1 MSPKEITNNKLQN
14 FTKMMTSI
22 SKKLVSEAE
31 KIRLRKRDLR
41 GLIRNNLALLN
52 IMTEDLTI
60 YLSRLPKSKQNQV
73 NKYIKWFL
81 ANLDEL
87 VRRVELSFSIESE
100 DTRENSNIITIPS
113 PPDDIPPEVKAEDDI
128 NISLKVIKDVLIS
141 LRENKIQ
148 LYALGTIDP
157 SEGMTSQIMYTFDN
171 MAIAIREKLKLREP
185 PSEPHSQMGRVLT
198 EMLIVA
204 NRDLKESM
212 LSSTEQEV

>member
-1 MSPKEITNNKLQN
+1 
-14 FTKMMTSI
+14 MTSI

-100 DTRENSNIITIPS
+100 DTREN
-113 PPDDIPPEVKAEDDI
+113 
-128 NISLKVIKDVLIS
+128 
-141 LRENKIQ
+141 KIQ

-171 MAIAIREKLKLREP
+171 MAVAIREKLKLREP

-204 NRDLKESM
+204 NRDPSESM
-212 LSSTEQEV
+212 LSIIEQEV

>member
-1 MSPKEITNNKLQN
+1 
-14 FTKMMTSI
+14 MTSI

-171 MAIAIREKLKLREP
+171 MAVAIREKLKLREP

-212 LSSTEQEV
+212 LSSIEQEV

>member
-1 MSPKEITNNKLQN
+1 
-14 FTKMMTSI
+14 MMTSI

-87 VRRVELSFSIESE
+87 VRRVELSFSIENE

-157 SEGMTSQIMYTFDN
+157 SEGMMSQIMYTFDN

-204 NRDLKESM
+204 NRDPKESV
-212 LSSTEQEV
+212 LSSIEQEV

>member
-1 MSPKEITNNKLQN
+1 
-14 FTKMMTSI
+14 MTSI

-100 DTRENSNIITIPS
+100 DTREKSNIITIPS

-171 MAIAIREKLKLREP
+171 MALAIREKLKLIEP

-204 NRDLKESM
+204 NRDPSESM
-212 LSSTEQEV
+212 LSSIEQEV

>member
-1 MSPKEITNNKLQN
+1 
-14 FTKMMTSI
+14 MMTSI

-31 KIRLRKRDLR
+31 KIRLQKRDLR

-171 MAIAIREKLKLREP
+171 MAVAIREKLKLREP

-204 NRDLKESM
+204 NRDSKESM
-212 LSSTEQEV
+212 LSSIEQEV

>member
-1 MSPKEITNNKLQN
+1 
-14 FTKMMTSI
+14 MTSI

-171 MAIAIREKLKLREP
+171 MAVAIREKLKLKEP

-204 NRDLKESM
+204 NRDSKESM
-212 LSSTEQEV
+212 LSSIEQEV

>member
-1 MSPKEITNNKLQN
+1 
-14 FTKMMTSI
+14 MTSI

-52 IMTEDLTI
+52 IMTDDLTI
-60 YLSRLPKSKQNQV
+60 YLSRLTKSKQNQV

-87 VRRVELSFSIESE
+87 VRRIELSFSIESE

-171 MAIAIREKLKLREP
+171 MAVAIREKLKLREP

-212 LSSTEQEV
+212 LSSIEQEV

>member
-1 MSPKEITNNKLQN
+1 
-14 FTKMMTSI
+14 MMTSI

-171 MAIAIREKLKLREP
+171 MAVAIREKLKLREP

-204 NRDLKESM
+204 NRDPNKSM
-212 LSSTEQEV
+212 LSSLEQEV

>member
-1 MSPKEITNNKLQN
+1 
-14 FTKMMTSI
+14 MTSI

-60 YLSRLPKSKQNQV
+60 YISRLPKSKQNQV

-171 MAIAIREKLKLREP
+171 MAVAIREKLKLREP

-204 NRDLKESM
+204 NRNPKESM
-212 LSSTEQEV
+212 LSSIEQEV

>member
-1 MSPKEITNNKLQN
+1 
-14 FTKMMTSI
+14 MMTSI

-100 DTRENSNIITIPS
+100 DTRENGNIITIPS

-141 LRENKIQ
+141 LKENKIQ

-171 MAIAIREKLKLREP
+171 MALAIREKLKLIEP

-212 LSSTEQEV
+212 LSSIEQEV

>member
-1 MSPKEITNNKLQN
+1 
-14 FTKMMTSI
+14 MMTSI

-100 DTRENSNIITIPS
+100 DTREDSNIITIPS

-171 MAIAIREKLKLREP
+171 MAVAIREKLKLREP

-204 NRDLKESM
+204 NRDPKESM
-212 LSSTEQEV
+212 LSSIEQEV

>member
-1 MSPKEITNNKLQN
+1 
-14 FTKMMTSI
+14 MMTSI

-31 KIRLRKRDLR
+31 KIRLRKKDLR
-41 GLIRNNLALLN
+41 GLIRNNLSLLN

-87 VRRVELSFSIESE
+87 VRRVELSFSIENE

-171 MAIAIREKLKLREP
+171 MAVAIREKLKLKEP

-204 NRDLKESM
+204 NRDSKESM
-212 LSSTEQEV
+212 LSSVEQEV

>member
-1 MSPKEITNNKLQN
+1 
-14 FTKMMTSI
+14 MTSI

-141 LRENKIQ
+141 LKENKIQ

-171 MAIAIREKLKLREP
+171 MAVAIREKLKLREP

-204 NRDLKESM
+204 NRDPNESM
-212 LSSTEQEV
+212 LSSIEQEV

>member
-1 MSPKEITNNKLQN
+1 
-14 FTKMMTSI
+14 MMTSI

-87 VRRVELSFSIESE
+87 VRRVELSFNVESE
-100 DTRENSNIITIPS
+100 DTRENGNIITIPS

-171 MAIAIREKLKLREP
+171 MALAIREKLKLVEP

-204 NRDLKESM
+204 NRNPSESM
-212 LSSTEQEV
+212 LSSIEQEV

>member
-1 MSPKEITNNKLQN
+1 
-14 FTKMMTSI
+14 MMTSI

-157 SEGMTSQIMYTFDN
+157 SEGMTSQIMYTFGN
-171 MAIAIREKLKLREP
+171 MAVAIREKLKLREP

-204 NRDLKESM
+204 NRDSKESM
-212 LSSTEQEV
+212 LSSIEQEV

>member
-1 MSPKEITNNKLQN
+1 
-14 FTKMMTSI
+14 MMTSI

-100 DTRENSNIITIPS
+100 DTREDSNIITIPS

-171 MAIAIREKLKLREP
+171 MALAIREKLKLVEP

-204 NRDLKESM
+204 NRNPSESM
-212 LSSTEQEV
+212 LSSIEQEV

>member
-1 MSPKEITNNKLQN
+1 
-14 FTKMMTSI
+14 MTSI

-171 MAIAIREKLKLREP
+171 MAVAIREKLKLREP

-204 NRDLKESM
+204 NRDPSESM
-212 LSSTEQEV
+212 LSSIEQAV

>member
-1 MSPKEITNNKLQN
+1 
-14 FTKMMTSI
+14 
-22 SKKLVSEAE
+22 
-31 KIRLRKRDLR
+31 
-41 GLIRNNLALLN
+41 
-52 IMTEDLTI
+52 MTEDLTI

-81 ANLDEL
+81 VNLDEL
-87 VRRVELSFSIESE
+87 VRRIELSFSIESE

-171 MAIAIREKLKLREP
+171 MAVAIREKLKLREP

-204 NRDLKESM
+204 NRDPKESM
-212 LSSTEQEV
+212 LSSIEQEV